1 MGTSVPVPGQHLPG
15 SGGGV
20 DPADVHSRVDALLDR
35 LDSVGAEGV
44 GADSGDPE
52 ALARQ
57 AQILERA
64 HDVLVESLAAV
75 DKV

>member
-1 MGTSVPVPGQHLPG
+1 MSTPVPLPGQHLPG
-15 SGGGV
+15 TGSSV
-20 DPADVHSRVDALLDR
+20 DPASIHSRVDALLTR
-35 LDSVGAEGV
+35 LDGAETD
-44 GADSGDPE
+44 ADTASG
-52 ALARQ
+52 LTRQ

>member
-1 MGTSVPVPGQHLPG
+1 MSTPVPLPGQHLACAG
-15 SGGGV
+15 SGV
-20 DPADVHSRVDALLDR
+20 DPASIGSQVDELLVR
-35 LDSVGAEGV
+35 LDD
-44 GADSGDPE
+44 ADTDADTAGG
-52 ALARQ
+52 LARQ

>member
-1 MGTSVPVPGQHLPG
+1 MSTSVPLPGQHLSDTGGGADPAG
-15 SGGGV
+15 VHRRVDVLLAQLDDASGGSTQPGN
-20 DPADVHSRVDALLDR
+20 
-35 LDSVGAEGV
+35 AE
-44 GADSGDPE
+44 DI
-52 ALARQ
+52 ARQ

>member
-1 MGTSVPVPGQHLPG
+1 MSTSVPLPGQHLPG

-20 DPADVHSRVDALLDR
+20 DPAEVHERVDALLDR
-35 LDSVGAEGV
+35 IGDAGSDVGPEG
-44 GADSGDPE
+44 
-52 ALARQ
+52 LARQ

>member
-1 MGTSVPVPGQHLPG
+1 MSTPVPLPGQHLPG
-15 SGGGV
+15 TGSGV
-20 DPADVHSRVDALLDR
+20 DPAGIHAQVDELLAR
-35 LDSVGAEGV
+35 LDGTA
-44 GADSGDPE
+44 ADTDAASK
-52 ALARQ
+52 LSRQ

>member
-1 MGTSVPVPGQHLPG
+1 MSTPVPLPGQHLPG
-15 SGGGV
+15 TGSGV
-20 DPADVHSRVDALLDR
+20 DPAGIHSQVDELLAR
-35 LDSVGAEGV
+35 LDGSDT
-44 GADSGDPE
+44 GADTAGGHS
-52 ALARQ
+52 RQ

>member
-1 MGTSVPVPGQHLPG
+1 MSTSVPLPGQHLPDA
-15 SGGGV
+15 GGGA
-20 DPADVHSRVDALLDR
+20 DPAGVHRRVDELLLQLGDA
-35 LDSVGAEGV
+35 SGSSPQ
-44 GADSGDPE
+44 SGDAE
-52 ALARQ
+52 ELARQ

>member
-1 MGTSVPVPGQHLPG
+1 MSTSVPLPGQHLPG

-20 DPADVHSRVDALLDR
+20 DPADVHNRVDALLER
-35 LDSVGAEGV
+35 LNDAG
-44 GADSGDPE
+44 GDIE
-52 ALARQ
+52 DARTLGQQ

>member
-1 MGTSVPVPGQHLPG
+1 MSTPVPLPGRHLPG
-15 SGGGV
+15 TGGSV
-20 DPADVHSRVDALLDR
+20 DPAGIHSQVDDLLSR
-35 LDSVGAEGV
+35 LDGA
-44 GADSGDPE
+44 SGDADPVGG
-52 ALARQ
+52 LARQ

>member
-1 MGTSVPVPGQHLPG
+1 MSTPVPLPGQHLPG
-15 SGGGV
+15 TGSGV
-20 DPADVHSRVDALLDR
+20 DPAGIHSQVDELLAR
-35 LDSVGAEGV
+35 LDGPDT
-44 GADSGDPE
+44 GADTAGEIS
-52 ALARQ
+52 RQ